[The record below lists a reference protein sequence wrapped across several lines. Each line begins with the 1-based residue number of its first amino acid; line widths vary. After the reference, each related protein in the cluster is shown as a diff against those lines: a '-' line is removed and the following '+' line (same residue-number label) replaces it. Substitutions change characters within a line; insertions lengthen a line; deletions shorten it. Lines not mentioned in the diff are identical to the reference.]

1 MARIVDKEQKRRD
14 IALAC
19 KDMVLQNTLNSST
32 VSSLAKEAGVG
43 KGTIY
48 EYFQNKEEIVFEIV
62 TIISEARREVMA
74 KKISEAKTTK
84 EKLKRF
90 SEFFYSA
97 EDVQLRNIYKEFTSI
112 SLINPTQEMIQ
123 FQTQHLIS
131 YYDWFIDVLQEGID
145 SGEVRPE
152 VMDLAKGL
160 FVVGKGLFIISSTTT
175 LIDDLKT
182 EFEKFL
188 DTLFALLEVK

>member
-19 KDMVLQNTLNSST
+19 KDMVLQNTLNSLT